1 MNQQILQKYAELLVR
16 CGLNVQ
22 KGQDVILIADLDQ
35 PEFVTM
41 CVEECYKAG
50 AKRVVMDWMHQE
62 ITKLHYEYQTLES
75 LSAMDDWQLE
85 KWRWQAQTLPCKL
98 YIESENPD
106 GLCGIDQEKVSKAS
120 QNRFPLV
127 KPYRDEMENKYP
139 WCIAAVP
146 GKAWA
151 KKVFPTL
158 LEETAVETLWTAIL
172 TTARALD
179 GEPLEN
185 WKEHNSNLKKRY
197 DYLNGL
203 NLKSLH
209 YESGNGTNF
218 TVGLIPGCKFLGG
231 GEVTTG
237 GQFFNP
243 NIPSEEIF
251 TSPKA
256 GEADGI
262 VYATK
267 PLSYQGQLIENFW
280 IRFRNG
286 RAVDV
291 GAEKKEDLLR
301 KMISMD
307 DGASKL
313 GECALIPFDSPINNT
328 GILFYNTLF
337 DENAS
342 CHLALGHGF
351 SNLLEG
357 FEKLTNEECTAR
369 GINDSMIHVDFMI
382 GAPDLSI
389 TGTTADGKSVPVFK
403 NGGWAFEL

>member
-1 MNQQILQKYAELLVR
+1 M
-16 CGLNVQ
+16 
-22 KGQDVILIADLDQ
+22 
-35 PEFVTM
+35 
-41 CVEECYKAG
+41 
-50 AKRVVMDWMHQE
+50 
-62 ITKLHYEYQTLES
+62 
-75 LSAMDDWQLE
+75 
-85 KWRWQAQTLPCKL
+85 
-98 YIESENPD
+98 
-106 GLCGIDQEKVSKAS
+106 
-120 QNRFPLV
+120 
-127 KPYRDEMENKYP
+127 
-139 WCIAAVP
+139 
-146 GKAWA
+146 
-151 KKVFPTL
+151 FPTL
-158 LEETAVETLWTAIL
+158 PEETAVETLWTAIL

-197 DYLNGL
+197 DYLNVL

-403 NGGWAFEL
+403 NGGWAVEL

>member
-22 KGQDVILIADLDQ
+22 KGQDVIIVADLDQ
-35 PEFVTM
+35 PEFVAM

-50 AKRVVMDWMHQE
+50 AKKVVMDWSHQK
-62 ITKLHYEYQTLES
+62 ITKLHYSYQTLES
-75 LSAMDDWQLE
+75 LSSLEEWQLE
-85 KWRWQAQTLPCKL
+85 KWRWQAKTLPCKL
-98 YIESENPD
+98 YIESEDPD
-106 GLCGIDQEKVSKAS
+106 GLSGVDQEKVSKAR
-120 QNRFPLV
+120 QGWFPLI
-127 KPYRDEMENKYP
+127 KPYREDMENKYQ

-158 LEETAVETLWTAIL
+158 PDETAVEALWTAIL
-172 TTARALD
+172 NTARALD

-185 WKEHNSNLKKRY
+185 WKNHNENLKKRY
-197 DYLNGL
+197 DYLNSL
-203 NLKSLH
+203 KLKSLH

-218 TVGLIPGCKFLGG
+218 TVGLISGCSFLGG

-237 GQFFNP
+237 GNFFNP

-256 GEADGI
+256 GEAEGI

-280 IRFRNG
+280 VRFRNG
-286 RAVDV
+286 RVSDV
-291 GAEKKEDLLR
+291 GAEKNEELLR

-307 DGASKL
+307 DGAAKL

-357 FEKLTNEECTAR
+357 FENLTTEECYAR

-389 TGTTADGKSVPVFK
+389 TGTTEDGKNVPIFR
-403 NGGWAFEL
+403 NGGWAFEA